1 MACRLTSRP
10 TVVLRTDEW
19 NVRQDGRMAEGGL
32 RKQWIMPTRLLWCL
46 DVRTEDP
53 MGRPSLL
60 MGRLI
65 FSGSADAELTL
76 SIVE

>member
-1 MACRLTSRP
+1 
-10 TVVLRTDEW
+10 
-19 NVRQDGRMAEGGL
+19 MAEGGL